1 MNMDFDIPDISENA
15 GKAAGG
21 GKHRK
26 PRRAGKIRLG
36 DSLRS
41 ISREYT
47 ATRERMDED
56 KHIEFYSLSEGQE
69 HFPFYGMEVSII
81 GVCIRNKKTAA
92 IYMELPLD
100 KREDLIQK
108 LSASEGEGEGE
119 DTPAMTI
126 FSDTVTS
133 IFVTKPEKG
142 EKVVTI
148 ALMDSEE
155 AKVLSDNEAIE
166 EKQAEEAKGLG
177 HKIFKTYFN
186 PVGRI
191 SRRSYIPK
199 ILGAGIPAAVLFS
212 FTCLKPELFE
222 GDLNLYIFTFLV
234 VGTLCFIS
242 LISLAMRRL
251 SDIGLSHL
259 YYWVFFLLL
268 FGINQLGGQFL
279 GSQLMATRVVAV
291 VFMAAVVLL
300 AFFPGENKKNKYGP
314 VPKE

>member
-15 GKAAGG
+15 GKAASG

-47 ATRERMDED
+47 ATRERLDED

-69 HFPFYGMEVSII
+69 KFPFYGMEVSII

-100 KREDLIQK
+100 KREALIKK
-108 LSASEGEGEGE
+108 LSASEGEGEE
-119 DTPAMTI
+119 TQAMTI

-155 AKVLSDNEAIE
+155 VKVLSDNEAIE

-199 ILGAGIPAAVLFS
+199 MLGAGIPAAILFS
-212 FTCLKPELFE
+212 FTGFKPELFE

-268 FGINQLGGQFL
+268 FAINQLGGQFL

-291 VFMAAVVLL
+291 IFMAAVVLL

>member
-100 KREDLIQK
+100 KREDLIKK
-108 LSASEGEGEGE
+108 LSASEGEGEE
-119 DTPAMTI
+119 TQAMTI

-199 ILGAGIPAAVLFS
+199 MLGAGIPAAILFS
-212 FTCLKPELFE
+212 FTCLRPELFE

-268 FGINQLGGQFL
+268 FAINQLGGQFL
-279 GSQLMATRVVAV
+279 GSQLMATRVVAII
-291 VFMAAVVLL
+291 FMAAVVLL

>member
-1 MNMDFDIPDISENA
+1 M
-15 GKAAGG
+15 
-21 GKHRK
+21 
-26 PRRAGKIRLG
+26 
-36 DSLRS
+36 
-41 ISREYT
+41 
-47 ATRERMDED
+47 
-56 KHIEFYSLSEGQE
+56 
-69 HFPFYGMEVSII
+69 
-81 GVCIRNKKTAA
+81 
-92 IYMELPLD
+92 
-100 KREDLIQK
+100 
-108 LSASEGEGEGE
+108 
-119 DTPAMTI
+119 
-126 FSDTVTS
+126 
-133 IFVTKPEKG
+133 
-142 EKVVTI
+142 VTI

-199 ILGAGIPAAVLFS
+199 MLGAGIPAAVLFS

-268 FGINQLGGQFL
+268 LPLTSWGSVPWKSAHGDQGG
-279 GSQLMATRVVAV
+279 GSDIHGCRGSSGV
-291 VFMAAVVLL
+291 
-300 AFFPGENKKNKYGP
+300 FPGENKKNKYGP

>member
-100 KREDLIQK
+100 KREDLIKK
-108 LSASEGEGEGE
+108 LSASEGEGEE
-119 DTPAMTI
+119 TQAMTI

-199 ILGAGIPAAVLFS
+199 MLGAGIPAAILFS
-212 FTCLKPELFE
+212 FTCFKPELFE
-222 GDLNLYIFTFLV
+222 GDLNL
-234 VGTLCFIS
+234 FIS

-268 FGINQLGGQFL
+268 FAINQLGGQFL

-291 VFMAAVVLL
+291 IFMAAVVLL

>member
-1 MNMDFDIPDISENA
+1 MNMDFDIPDITENA

-41 ISREYT
+41 LSKEYT
-47 ATRERMDED
+47 ATREKVDED

-69 HFPFYGMEVSII
+69 KFPFYGMEVSII

-92 IYMELPLD
+92 IYMELPAD
-100 KREDLIQK
+100 KRQDFIKKISE
-108 LSASEGEGEGE
+108 SEGEGEDAQGL
-119 DTPAMTI
+119 TI

-133 IFVTKPEKG
+133 IFVTKPDKG

-166 EKQAEEAKGLG
+166 EAAAEEAKGVG

-186 PVGRI
+186 PVGRM

-199 ILGAGIPAAVLFS
+199 MLGAGIPAAALFS

-234 VGTLCFIS
+234 LGTLCFIS

-259 YYWVFFLLL
+259 YYWAFFLIL
-268 FGINQLGGQFL
+268 FAINQLGGQFL

-291 VFMAAVVLL
+291 IFMIAVVLL
-300 AFFPGENKKNKYGP
+300 AFFPGEKKKNKYGP

>member
-41 ISREYT
+41 LSREYT

-100 KREDLIQK
+100 KREDLIKK
-108 LSASEGEGEGE
+108 LSASEGEGE

-199 ILGAGIPAAVLFS
+199 MLGAGIPAAILFS
-212 FTCLKPELFE
+212 FTCFRPELFE

-291 VFMAAVVLL
+291 IFMAAVVLL

-314 VPKE
+314 VSKE